1 MRPGQ
6 QLAQLRDDVVFALRQ
21 LRKTPGFT
29 GVALATLALGIGANS
44 AIFALV
50 DAALLRPLPLPRP
63 EQVVMAWE
71 RDDTT
76 ARDLVSPLNLADWN
90 ERTRTFQEL
99 AGFTPSVGGMV
110 MAGADGA
117 ADTVSRQW
125 VSVGVFD
132 VLGIRPIA
140 GRTFLAA
147 DEKQPNVVVLSEAF
161 WRARFA
167 GDRSVVGRQV
177 RLDGSPF
184 TVVGVV
190 PREAQLLGA
199 SSMWAVRPL
208 PRDPRAR
215 AFHALRVIGRMKPG
229 VTLETASAD
238 MARIAGDLAQEF
250 PATNRRRGITLEPFR
265 DVVIGSDLRLTST
278 LFLGVVGFV
287 LLICCV
293 NVANLLLARVP
304 ARARELAV
312 RAALGASRPR
322 IVRQL
327 LTESLVLAVLGGVLG
342 AAVAAG
348 ILKVAP
354 ALIPEG
360 LLPGAVTLALDVRVA
375 AFCAGV
381 ALLVGVLF
389 GLGPAWR
396 ATELSPA
403 QVMASGGRTST
414 GRTGRLRRAMVA
426 AEVAAAALLL
436 CGAGLLLRTLLS
448 VDGIDRG
455 YRARQVLTMMVD
467 PLGSQYPTR
476 ESLLRFLDDIEQ
488 QVRALPGITEVAWTS
503 GLPLGP
509 SLFESFSVDIVGET
523 PPDAGRQQTALYQT
537 VSPTYFRAIDLP
549 IAAGRAFT
557 DRDTLD
563 KNPVCIVNEAF
574 VRRYL
579 QNRPAIGARVAVR
592 PAPTERATVRE
603 IVGVARQ
610 VKGRPDEREDL
621 VQIYVPNAQDPLDD
635 IYLVVR
641 PAAGR
646 ADALAPAVRSA
657 IARVDRAQLVSVRD
671 VVTLEDVMSDAT
683 SRYRFRAIMVV
694 TFASLALVL
703 AMVGVFGILASSV
716 QQRIREI
723 GVRIAFG
730 ATVTDVLRLV
740 LGGAARMIALGVVGG
755 LSLAVALGR
764 ALTSVLFGVQPWDPI
779 TFGAVGLV
787 LIVTAAV
794 AAAAPAWRAAR
805 IEPASALRSE

>member
-1 MRPGQ
+1 MRFVQ
-6 QLAQLRDDVVFALRQ
+6 RVDQLREDVAFALRQ
-21 LRKTPGFT
+21 LRKTPAFT
-29 GVALATLALGIGANS
+29 CVALVTLALGVGANS

-50 DAALLRPLPLPRP
+50 DATLLRPLPLPRP
-63 EQVVMAWE
+63 ELLVMAWE
-71 RDDTT
+71 RGDTS
-76 ARDLVSPLNLADWN
+76 ARDLVSPLNLVDWN
-90 ERTRTFQEL
+90 ERTRTFEKL
-99 AGFTPSVGGMV
+99 AGFTPTVGGMV
-110 MAGADGA
+110 MAGADGT

-140 GRTFLAA
+140 GRTFVAA
-147 DEKQPNVVVLSEAF
+147 DEKQPNVVVLGEAF
-161 WRARFA
+161 WRARFG
-167 GDRSVVGRQV
+167 GDRSVIGRQL
-177 RLDGSPF
+177 RLDDASF

-215 AFHALRVIGRMKPG
+215 AWHALRVIGRMKPG

-238 MARIAGDLAQEF
+238 MARIAGDLAREF
-250 PATNRRRGITLEPFR
+250 PATNGGRGVTLEPFR
-265 DVVIGSDLRLTST
+265 DAVIGSDLRLTST

-304 ARARELAV
+304 VRARELAV

-322 IVRQL
+322 IVGQL

-360 LLPGAVTLALDVRVA
+360 LLPGAVTLALDARVA

-403 QVMASGGRTST
+403 QVMAAGGRTST
-414 GRTGRLRRAMVA
+414 GQAGTLRRAMVV

-436 CGAGLLLRTLLS
+436 CGAGLLLRTLLT
-448 VDGIDRG
+448 VDGIDCG
-455 YRARQVLTMMVD
+455 YQARQVLTMMVD

-488 QVRALPGITEVAWTS
+488 QVRALPGIKEVAWTS
-503 GLPLGP
+503 GIPLGP
-509 SLFESFSVDIVGET
+509 SLFESFSVEIAGET
-523 PPDAGRQQTALYQT
+523 APGGGQPPTALYQT

-549 IAAGRAFT
+549 ITAGRAFT
-557 DRDTLD
+557 DRDTHD
-563 KNPVCIVNEAF
+563 KEPVCIVNEAF
-574 VRRYL
+574 VRRHF
-579 QNRPAIGARVAVR
+579 QGRPAIGRRVAVR
-592 PAPTERATVRE
+592 PAPTEPATVRE

-635 IYLVVR
+635 IYLLVR

-646 ADALAPAVRSA
+646 ADALVPAVRAA

-671 VVTLEDVMSDAT
+671 VMTLEDIMSDAT
-683 SRYRFRAIMVV
+683 SRYRFRAVMVV

-716 QQRIREI
+716 QQRVREF
-723 GVRIAFG
+723 GVRMAFG
-730 ATVTDVLRLV
+730 ASLTDVLRLV
-740 LGGAARMIALGVVGG
+740 LGGAVRMIALGAAIG
-755 LSLAVALGR
+755 LTLAVALGLG
-764 ALTSVLFGVQPWDPI
+764 LTSVLYGVEPWDPF
-779 TFGAVGLV
+779 TFAAVGLV
-787 LIVTAAV
+787 LMLTAARGGGRSRV
-794 AAAAPAWRAAR
+794 ARGSHRAGVGVA
-805 IEPASALRSE
+805 E

>member
-1 MRPGQ
+1 MGFVQR
-6 QLAQLRDDVVFALRQ
+6 LERLREDAAFALRQ

-29 GVALATLALGIGANS
+29 AVALTTLALGVGANS

-50 DAALLRPLPLPRP
+50 DATLLRPLPVPQP

-71 RDDTT
+71 RTGTT
-76 ARDLVSPLNLADWN
+76 SRDLVSPLNLVDWN
-90 ERTRTFQEL
+90 ERTRTFQKL
-99 AGFTPSVGGMV
+99 AGFSPSVGGMV

-117 ADTVSRQW
+117 ADTVPRQW

-140 GRTFLAA
+140 GRTFLPA

-167 GDRSVVGRQV
+167 GDRSVIGRQV

-215 AFHALRVIGRMKPG
+215 AWHALRVIGRMKPD
-229 VTLETASAD
+229 VTLEAASAD
-238 MARIAGDLAQEF
+238 MARVAGDLAQEF
-250 PATNRRRGITLEPFR
+250 PATNQGRGITLEPFR
-265 DVVIGSDLRLTST
+265 DALIGSDLRLTST

-304 ARARELAV
+304 VRARELAV

-327 LTESLVLAVLGGVLG
+327 LTESLVLAVLGGLLG
-342 AAVAAG
+342 AGVAAA
-348 ILKVAP
+348 ILRVAP
-354 ALIPEG
+354 TLTPEG
-360 LLPGAVTLALDVRVA
+360 LLPGAVTLSLDARVA

-403 QVMASGGRTST
+403 QVMAAGGRTST
-414 GRTGRLRRAMVA
+414 GQAGRLRRAMVVG
-426 AEVAAAALLL
+426 EVAAAALLL
-436 CGAGLLLRTLLS
+436 CGAGLLLRTLLT

-476 ESLLRFLDDIEQ
+476 ESLLRFLDEVEQ
-488 QVRALPGITEVAWTS
+488 EVRALPGVKEVAWTS

-509 SLFESFSVDIVGET
+509 SVFDPFSVEVVG
-523 PPDAGRQQTALYQT
+523 DAPAESGKQPTALYQA

-549 IAAGRAFT
+549 ITAGRAFT
-557 DRDTLD
+557 DRDTYD
-563 KNPVCIVNEAF
+563 KGPVCIVNEAF
-574 VRRYL
+574 VRRHL
-579 QNRPAIGARVAVR
+579 QGRPAIGARVALR

-610 VKGRPDEREDL
+610 VKGRPDEREEL

-635 IYLVVR
+635 IYLLVR
-641 PAAGR
+641 PAAGS
-646 ADALAPAVRSA
+646 ADAFAAAVRGA

-671 VVTLEDVMSDAT
+671 VMTLEDVMSDAT
-683 SRYRFRAIMVV
+683 SRYRFRAVMVA
-694 TFASLALVL
+694 TFAGLALVL

-716 QQRIREI
+716 QQRVREF
-723 GVRIAFG
+723 GVRMAFG
-730 ATVTDVLRLV
+730 ATMTEVLRLV
-740 LGGAARMIALGVVGG
+740 LGGAARMIVLGAVIG
-755 LSLAVALGR
+755 LSLAAALGR

-779 TFGAVGLV
+779 TFVAVAVV
-787 LIVTAAV
+787 LMITAA
-794 AAAAPAWRAAR
+794 AATAAPAWRAAR